1 MGGEEWGGVG
11 RRETIIRIDC
21 GGRGIHFQLNEIKK
35 RFGGRKKEELGI
47 TDDAVRILR

>member
-21 GGRGIHFQLNEIKK
+21 GGEGIHFQLNEIKK
-35 RFGGRKKEELGI
+35 KISGQEKGRTG
-47 TDDAVRILR
+47 DNR